1 MFPWRQGGS
10 AKGSLEPGGPLPT
23 NGVRVSR
30 LRHELGAAGQEG
42 AEQELLGGGGPWGM
56 NSLPGCPGSEPCALP
71 ARVGFGQ
78 EKGGG
83 QSAEPQTWGGH
94 TLGATPPGAE
104 ERSWWVREASRQRPL
119 VPAADSARRPRSPP
133 TRALSR
139 AGLRKHLLPRTSGRP
154 ASPPGGFLVYRPPA
168 LIPASLTVAT
178 PPISSDRSRSSSFI
192 LAPAHAAAPPPHPT
206 PSWSFPQA

>member
-119 VPAADSARRPRSPP
+119 VPAADSARRPPQPP
-133 TRALSR
+133 HKGPL
-139 AGLRKHLLPRTSGRP
+139 K
-154 ASPPGGFLVYRPPA
+154 GGPQE
-168 LIPASLTVAT
+168 
-178 PPISSDRSRSSSFI
+178 
-192 LAPAHAAAPPPHPT
+192 APAPQDQWPPCISPRWLPCLQASCPD
-206 PSWSFPQA
+206 PSVTDCGHSSYFQ